1 MYVRANHCH
10 KGNRLPQDGLAWT
23 SGGDA
28 QQAAHEVED
37 IVGLLAPELLQVT
50 LAISLRRVVLC
61 EHRALELDLSQH
73 ARDGVEH
80 NWVDAS
86 REDGPTAAVSKTQ
99 LAGMCMLVNE
109 LDSGLEDVE
118 ILRPKLQRVFEWSGR
133 AANACACVACICAR
147 ECVRASTFVNE

>member
-118 ILRPKLQRVFEWSGR
+118 ILLDRNSNECLNGQAELRMR
-133 AANACACVACICAR
+133 ARAWHAY
-147 ECVRASTFVNE
+147 VRASASGLQLS